1 MEEPARSEDCA
12 EVCEFLSFMKVKADG
27 KPMDFQRLMITRC
40 QREFEQKLK
49 ADLEASE
56 RQERN
61 RSSVGNIRLIGE
73 LYNQCMLTD
82 RIMHKIIQNLLNA
95 SDKEAL
101 ECLYWLLCSSG
112 KKLEEST
119 NMRFASQY
127 NSDPCLRQNIQGLEP
142 LDKYFAKIEEI
153 VKTKDYPS
161 HVKHLLQHVID
172 LRKNNWKPLAQ
183 IQEIQND
190 CETSMVKMLEKQRI

>member
-1 MEEPARSEDCA
+1 
-12 EVCEFLSFMKVKADG
+12 MKVKVDG
-27 KPMDFQRLMITRC
+27 EPRPRDFQRLMITRC

-61 RSSVGNIRLIGE
+61 RRSVGNIRLIGE

-82 RIMHKIIQNLLNA
+82 RIMHEIIQNLLNA

-119 NMRFASQY
+119 NMKLASQS
-127 NSDPCLRQNIQGLEP
+127 NSDPALRQNIRGLEP
-142 LDKYFAKIEEI
+142 FDKYFAKIDEI
-153 VKTKDYPS
+153 VKTKEISY
-161 HVKHLLQHVID
+161 VKYLLQHVID
-172 LRKNNWKPLAQ
+172 LRKINWEPLAQ
-183 IQEIQND
+183 IHEIQND

>member
-61 RSSVGNIRLIGE
+61 RRSVGNIRLIGE

-82 RIMHKIIQNLLNA
+82 RIMHEIIRKLLGV
-95 SDKEAL
+95 SDEETL
-101 ECLYWLLCSSG
+101 ECLYWVLITSG
-112 KKLEEST
+112 KNLEEST
-119 NMRFASQY
+119 KKKFASQS
-127 NSDPCLRQNIQGLEP
+127 NIDPITRQSTLGLEP
-142 LDKYFAKIEEI
+142 FDQYFAKIDEI
-153 VKTKDYPS
+153 VKTK
-161 HVKHLLQHVID
+161 
-172 LRKNNWKPLAQ
+172 
-183 IQEIQND
+183 E
-190 CETSMVKMLEKQRI
+190 